1 MASHRSPPLLE
12 ITPRHAD
19 EGPISCHSRMAP
31 AGDALKGCWR
41 STDRRSVDNGRAA
54 RRSSRRRLFRLIVAV
69 PPAQCRS
76 VAPPDEAQCVAAPPN
91 SLSPAVQ
98 NAAPTFL
105 SWDVRNAACWLG
117 LHVGSCSCI
126 CTCIVCVFHRSLA
139 QTIAVANRAK
149 KADA

>member
-41 STDRRSVDNGRAA
+41 STDRRSVKDNGRAA

-69 PPAQCRS
+69 QCRS
-76 VAPPDEAQCVAAPPN
+76 VVAPPDEAQCVAAPPN

-139 QTIAVANRAK
+139 QTIAVANCAK